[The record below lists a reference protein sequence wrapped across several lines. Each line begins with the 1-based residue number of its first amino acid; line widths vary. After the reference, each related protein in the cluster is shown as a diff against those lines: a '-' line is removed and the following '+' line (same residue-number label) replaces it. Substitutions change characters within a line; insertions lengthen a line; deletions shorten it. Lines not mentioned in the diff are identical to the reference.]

1 MATPNPPKIYTSS
14 VPNGTPVRDRSYR
27 TDYPPSA
34 TSSPAT
40 MRSNAS
46 FSNAPPPNPPNPA
59 GVNPAVS
66 NNQLLSIDGLLAAHA
81 GTPNPVLAALESA
94 VSERNNLSAQ
104 NTQLWKLIEKQ
115 RSGYNHIMKELER
128 LRGERDLYRS
138 RLHQNGENIDALLR
152 AHRAKEKAEGRDGSL
167 RSTASHSQLK
177 PSDSNASTS
186 SAKGSSP
193 SLDPR
198 AYMLRTHSDE
208 SREYILLSLLW
219 TIVLT
224 ARQLLVC
231 LT

>member
-1 MATPNPPKIYTSS
+1 MT
-14 VPNGTPVRDRSYR
+14 NGTPVRDRAYR
-27 TDYPPSA
+27 SDYPPSA

-40 MRSNAS
+40 MRPAASFNNPPPSNAS
-46 FSNAPPPNPPNPA
+46 NNTNVNSAVPNTQQPLT
-59 GVNPAVS
+59 VE
-66 NNQLLSIDGLLAAHA
+66 GLLASHA
-81 GTPNPVLAALESA
+81 NSSSAALEAA
-94 VSERNNLSAQ
+94 VTERNTLSAQ

-177 PSDSNASTS
+177 PSESNASTS
-186 SAKGSSP
+186 SAKGSP

-208 SREYILLSLLW
+208 SREYILLSFLW